1 MSDPAPRVLAVAAPG
16 VLTDTAS
23 DTLRGI
29 GFVVVAYF
37 LLTVGDVATKL
48 VLPEAGVAGAMIGR
62 GVFGALGIA
71 GLALAQPVPQPW
83 RMLLPKRWGMVLLRA
98 ALS

>member
-16 VLTDTAS
+16 VPTDTAS

-37 LLTVGDVATKL
+37 RPGRCALDSRQGGSPL
-48 VLPEAGVAGAMIGR
+48 AG
-62 GVFGALGIA
+62 F
-71 GLALAQPVPQPW
+71 
-83 RMLLPKRWGMVLLRA
+83 RA
-98 ALS
+98 AP

>member
-16 VLTDTAS
+16 VPTDTAS

-37 LLTVGDVATKL
+37 RPGHCPDPTRGRCPLDSRQGRSPL
-48 VLPEAGVAGAMIGR
+48 AG
-62 GVFGALGIA
+62 F
-71 GLALAQPVPQPW
+71 
-83 RMLLPKRWGMVLLRA
+83 RA
-98 ALS
+98 AP

>member
-16 VLTDTAS
+16 VPTAS

-37 LLTVGDVATKL
+37 RPGRCPLDSRQGGSPL
-48 VLPEAGVAGAMIGR
+48 AG
-62 GVFGALGIA
+62 F
-71 GLALAQPVPQPW
+71 
-83 RMLLPKRWGMVLLRA
+83 RA
-98 ALS
+98 AP